1 MPLQAGNMSFQPEMN
16 QSSHVIP
23 YEDCQFGWNNH
34 PPNLHLTIM
43 AFFTIIWHDTSKNSR
58 KAESL
63 TASTWSI
70 STNQESWEKVAFVPG
85 YIRAGTMIMIPKRS
99 QKWLIAKQ
107 EAFFWDP
114 TNFNIP
120 TSCVLHVEWKWSFS
134 PAVPDLRFSH
144 RLPPNF
150 RASPL
155 GAPTCCAR
163 DWSSPALPH
172 SQASWAW
179 LCGSGRR
186 NNGELRRAVGLRKSF
201 AVSFTTTF
209 DSEYLRYRT
218 QKYCK
223 LDDHVLTGH
232 KDGCQFS
239 LLRSCNTT
247 HFKLPTTYTTSS
259 LVSIISLTCGG
270 LNKRDLVHFF
280 IHPKKQKW

>member
-1 MPLQAGNMSFQPEMN
+1 
-16 QSSHVIP
+16 
-23 YEDCQFGWNNH
+23 
-34 PPNLHLTIM
+34 
-43 AFFTIIWHDTSKNSR
+43 
-58 KAESL
+58 
-63 TASTWSI
+63 
-70 STNQESWEKVAFVPG
+70 
-85 YIRAGTMIMIPKRS
+85 MIMIPKRS

-134 PAVPDLRFSH
+134 PAVPYLRFSHH

-186 NNGELRRAVGLRKSF
+186 NNGELRRAVGLRKSC
-201 AVSFTTTF
+201 ALSFTTTF
-209 DSEYLRYRT
+209 DSAFLRYWT
-218 QKYCK
+218 QKYYWK
-223 LDDHVLTGH
+223 SNDHVLTQRWLP
-232 KDGCQFS
+232 DQFTQK
-239 LLRSCNTT
+239 LEDQA
-247 HFKLPTTYTTSS
+247 FKSPTTYTTSS